1 MRFFLYEKKLSFQI
15 VQNAAFVLWAQ
26 LETIRCVLIVS
37 DGYEYEPYD
46 EIAELELYAMQEGY
60 SEEEFEELCKKE
72 IVTNER

>member
-1 MRFFLYEKKLSFQI
+1 
-15 VQNAAFVLWAQ
+15 
-26 LETIRCVLIVS
+26 VLIVS